1 MKKSQK
7 IKDLSTRKERT
18 HYSGKFSNFQE
29 FGSSYK
35 GKRYSQYEKDP
46 YNEYQNFLYK
56 RALFGL
62 KMYTAEELKDM
73 HWQKKKRIK
82 KVHKRTQ
89 YELNLWKQEKTIA
102 ITNMV
107 IGLFN
112 NSSLAEE
119 IQTEHSQPD
128 PKFISTLSFKDLG
141 IEKKEIINRLIH
153 KGILSA
159 DFNKK
164 NEKETKSL

>member
-7 IKDLSTRKERT
+7 ISEIKNREDRT
-18 HYSGKFSNFQE
+18 NYKGKYSSFQE

-35 GKRYSQYEKDP
+35 GKRYSQYEQDP
-46 YNEYQNFLYK
+46 YTEQQNFIYK
-56 RALFGL
+56 RAMFGL
-62 KMYTAEELKDM
+62 KMYDLDELKSM

-89 YELNLWKQEKTIA
+89 EELNMWKQEKLIT
-102 ITNMV
+102 ITNNV

-112 NSSLAEE
+112 SRLADD
-119 IQTEHSQPD
+119 IITNYSQPD

-141 IEKKEIINRLIH
+141 IEKRDIINRLVE
-153 KGILSA
+153 KGILSKEFKA
-159 DFNKK
+159 TH
-164 NEKETKSL
+164 EKEIKSL